1 MGLMIR
7 LVVLAA
13 TIAILAGC
21 GATSA
26 PTAPASAAPGR
37 SSSSPVASVRPPTP
51 APSADPGRL
60 AVERFIAFASKAGAS
75 YQATFTGQSR
85 HTTDILPISKGLLQV
100 SGADVLV
107 RATFTFPSGRPYTT
121 EHRYVG
127 GKAWIRYLPQPW
139 EQWTNFTAALSM
151 AAFPAVHGPTDVT
164 YLGPKTVGGK
174 VLYQVQVRSA
184 IVHPVMIPAGNLT
197 EQTVTSPKLV
207 VLVDA
212 AGHPVSGTAEIRGRG
227 RISSQLQEIVID
239 LEITF
244 TKVGQAVKI
253 TAP

>member
-1 MGLMIR
+1 MR
-7 LVVLAA
+7 LALLVAA
-13 TIAILAGC
+13 IAILTGC
-21 GATSA
+21 GATSS
-26 PTAPASAAPGR
+26 PTAPASTASTRPIASG
-37 SSSSPVASVRPPTP
+37 PVSARPSTP
-51 APSADPGRL
+51 APSPDPGNL
-60 AVERFIAFASKAGAS
+60 ALQRFVAFASKADAS

-100 SGADVLV
+100 DGANVLV

-127 GKAWIRYLPQPW
+127 GKAWIRYLPEPW
-139 EQWTNFTAALSM
+139 ERWTNFTASLSM
-151 AAFPAVHGPTDVT
+151 AAFPNVHAATDVT

-174 VLYQVQVRSA
+174 VLYQLQVKSA

-197 EQTVTSPKLV
+197 EETVTSPKLV

-212 AGHPVSGTAEIRGRG
+212 AGHPVRGTAEIRGRG
-227 RISSQLQEIVID
+227 RISHQLQEIVID
-239 LEITF
+239 LELTF
-244 TKVGQAVKI
+244 TKVGQPVKI